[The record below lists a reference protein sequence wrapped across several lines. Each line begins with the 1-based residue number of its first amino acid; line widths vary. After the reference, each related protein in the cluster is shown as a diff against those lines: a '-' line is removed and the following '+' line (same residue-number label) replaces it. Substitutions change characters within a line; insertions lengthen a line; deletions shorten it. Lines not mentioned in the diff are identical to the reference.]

1 MKASEN
7 KRILVLLIF
16 LIILLLAPIVYL
28 TYFTIFKAQ
37 DAIKNPANKRPM
49 MAENAVK
56 RGNIYDR
63 DGNVLA
69 YSTGEKFQYQRVYN
83 YPVIYSHIVGYSNKI
98 VSKYGIEK
106 EYNSYL
112 LGKEGSKLL
121 KTFKS
126 IFNKK
131 LDLNM
136 GDSLILTTNTELQKK
151 TRSVLGE
158 NNEKGSVVIMNPKNG
173 EILSMVSLPDF
184 NSQNIAQDMAQ
195 INKNN
200 NGALFN
206 NSTLGKFAPGSVFK
220 IVSADAILESGISQN
235 YNDKGTEKIDNGR
248 EFKNSTGKAYGRI
261 NLKTAFTHSVNTYF
275 VRKTVDVG
283 LDIYSNICQKFMI
296 NKKVDFDLPLETS
309 TWDYNRQGFD
319 KTALGSA
326 GIGHDNIL
334 VTPLEMCMI
343 TSAIA
348 NDGVMMKPHLVKA
361 INGSDGKNIL
371 INNPEVL
378 SECTSKENANII
390 KNMMVNVVNNG
401 TGTEAYVKGY
411 QVAGKTGTAQLN
423 IQEGTNNAWFVGFA
437 PANDPKI
444 AIAVVIPNVSDYGG
458 EVAAPIARKLIKF
471 ALDNIDFDQWG
482 IYD

>member
-184 NSQNIAQDMAQ
+184 NSQNIAQDNVSHESSNAFLKMPLPYDREVGNIHGDPRQ
-195 INKNN
+195 TPDVHKNRFYVYSSP
-200 NGALFN
+200 L
-206 NSTLGKFAPGSVFK
+206 
-220 IVSADAILESGISQN
+220 SAS
-235 YNDKGTEKIDNGR
+235 
-248 EFKNSTGKAYGRI
+248 
-261 NLKTAFTHSVNTYF
+261 
-275 VRKTVDVG
+275 
-283 LDIYSNICQKFMI
+283 
-296 NKKVDFDLPLETS
+296 LPL
-309 TWDYNRQGFD
+309 RQPDLRGELKNLSLLSLRFLRYER
-319 KTALGSA
+319 TRRLRNA
-326 GIGHDNIL
+326 
-334 VTPLEMCMI
+334 
-343 TSAIA
+343 
-348 NDGVMMKPHLVKA
+348 PHKQ
-361 INGSDGKNIL
+361 S
-371 INNPEVL
+371 P
-378 SECTSKENANII
+378 
-390 KNMMVNVVNNG
+390 
-401 TGTEAYVKGY
+401 
-411 QVAGKTGTAQLN
+411 Q
-423 IQEGTNNAWFVGFA
+423 
-437 PANDPKI
+437 I
-444 AIAVVIPNVSDYGG
+444 AIP
-458 EVAAPIARKLIKF
+458 
-471 ALDNIDFDQWG
+471 
-482 IYD
+482 